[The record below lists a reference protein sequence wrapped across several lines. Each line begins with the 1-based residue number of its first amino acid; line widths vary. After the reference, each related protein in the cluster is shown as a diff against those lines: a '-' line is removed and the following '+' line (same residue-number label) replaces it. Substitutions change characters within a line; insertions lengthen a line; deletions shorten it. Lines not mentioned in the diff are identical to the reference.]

1 MENEI
6 LAFAVG
12 FVVSY
17 AFSVTR
23 IGLFKSKIKLYESYV
38 HRRLDE
44 TADHLRSSLISH

>member
-1 MENEI
+1 MGTEI
-6 LAFAVG
+6 FAFAVG

-23 IGLFKSKIKLYESYV
+23 IGLFKNKIKLYEHYV

-44 TADHLRSSLISH
+44 TADDLRSSLISH